1 MNGSLEDQIL
11 KLQTGHAVQSADVA
25 ALQYVLIDM
34 RETLVRAFPELAK
47 ELPDINETFL
57 RVRKEVLHK
66 SLEVLEK
73 EDPALAARIQERIDK
88 GFKNYP
94 LGYD

>member
-11 KLQTGHAVQSADVA
+11 GLQTAEAVQAADVA
-25 ALQYVLIDM
+25 ALQYLLAEI
-34 RETLVRAFPELAK
+34 REALVREFPELREK
-47 ELPDINETFL
+47 LPSVIDTFM

-66 SLEVLEK
+66 SLEELETRN
-73 EDPALAARIQERIDK
+73 PTLAAQIQERIDR
-88 GFKNYP
+88 GFMNFP